1 MKNSFGVHAVD
12 CNYHRV
18 TAVQQS
24 GEGPLKDVSEEGGF
38 KPSHELTST
47 RVSNVIRVGYLR

>member
-1 MKNSFGVHAVD
+1 MNYSFDVHAVD
-12 CNYHRV
+12 CNGHRF

-24 GEGPLKDVSEEGGF
+24 GEGPLKDVSEERCF